1 MADQPRSLRTLL
13 RRASLFLLPPLLT
26 LISLGLLAAQF
37 TELDTNKEILTL
49 TTFAVLLSFS
59 ALAFNWC
66 RVNTTF
72 ISEKILKGVY
82 QAGIDLFLASLLALV
97 AASFAWLQSLPK
109 LPWPAVKL
117 GLFALHWSFLLLSTL
132 LFLTAILALIQSV
145 KSADKTGDS

>member
-1 MADQPRSLRTLL
+1 MADHRSLRSLL
-13 RRASLFLLPPLLT
+13 RHASFLLLPPLLI
-26 LISLGLLAAQF
+26 LISLGLLVTQF
-37 TELDTNKEILTL
+37 TEVATNKEILTL

-66 RVNTTF
+66 RVNTAF
-72 ISEKILKGVY
+72 ISEEILKGVY

-109 LPWPAVKL
+109 LPWPALKL
-117 GLFALHWSFLLLSTL
+117 GLFALHWVFLLLSTL

-145 KSADKTGDS
+145 KSADKRSDS